1 MSKKRKNDKWTI
13 ESVSDEFLVRH
24 AVKNDVLIAS
34 NIEMMKRLKNAVIKI
49 EIATKNM
56 NKSIERFNE
65 QSNRWSFLH
74 TILTAVML
82 IAVAFQIYL
91 ILFYK
96 P

>member
-1 MSKKRKNDKWTI
+1 MSQQKKNDKWTI

-56 NKSIERFNE
+56 NKSIERFNKS
-65 QSNRWSFLH
+65 SNRWSLVL
-74 TILTAVML
+74 TILTVIML

-91 ILFYK
+91 GLFYK

>member
-1 MSKKRKNDKWTI
+1 MPNTQI
-13 ESVSDEFLVRH
+13 
-24 AVKNDVLIAS
+24 
-34 NIEMMKRLKNAVIKI
+34 KNAVIKI

-56 NKSIERFNE
+56 NKSIERFNKS
-65 QSNRWSFLH
+65 SNRWSFLL
-74 TILTAVML
+74 TILTVVML

>member
-1 MSKKRKNDKWTI
+1 MSKNKKSEKWTI
-13 ESVSDEFLVRH
+13 ERVSDEFLVRH

-34 NIEMMKRLKNAVIKI
+34 NIEMMKRLKNTVIKI
-49 EIATKNM
+49 EIAIKNM
-56 NKSIERFNE
+56 NKSIERFNKS
-65 QSNRWSFLH
+65 SNRWSFLL
-74 TILTAVML
+74 TILTVVML